1 MYLTPLQDWRHI
13 LTYKS
18 RNDDPLDDGKE
29 ELCMLT
35 ATFWSAQLDTARKLE
50 LFFFFFFRFSQTGLV
65 GTGVHGCRE
74 RGALNVRWG
83 RIWVYENILV
93 NSWYPS
99 SRKTKIV
106 KKTTDSTF
114 PLCYVILCCAVASQ
128 VREVLA
134 GRCSW
139 GRRFSHRRLLLDQAA
154 RQPFHVLTPIQC
166 NPKVHDE

>member
-1 MYLTPLQDWRHI
+1 MYLTPLQDWRHT

-35 ATFWSAQLDTARKLE
+35 ATFWSAQLDTARELE
-50 LFFFFFFRFSQTGLV
+50 LFFFFSFQPNWIGWDWRAWLPRAGRAKYMV
-65 GTGVHGCRE
+65 GSYMWVH
-74 RGALNVRWG
+74 
-83 RIWVYENILV
+83 ENILV

-114 PLCYVILCCAVASQ
+114 PLCYVVLCCAV
-128 VREVLA
+128 
-134 GRCSW
+134 
-139 GRRFSHRRLLLDQAA
+139 LLL
-154 RQPFHVLTPIQC
+154 L
-166 NPKVHDE
+166 K